1 MNNYFFSSLPF
12 WIIQLIKNKI
22 CGGCKKDIFKKDI
35 VGVGIRKLDDSED
48 TTPYVEFCCSH
59 CNHRSIL
66 TFSSQMKGSLED
78 VCLMLLESIR
88 NKKQMHSSIG
98 NEKTYLNTNITDEEV
113 SKFIKYMND
122 NKVYDDFL
130 KEIGAS
136 DYSQELE
143 NES

>member
-1 MNNYFFSSLPF
+1 
-12 WIIQLIKNKI
+12 
-22 CGGCKKDIFKKDI
+22 
-35 VGVGIRKLDDSED
+35 
-48 TTPYVEFCCSH
+48 
-59 CNHRSIL
+59 
-66 TFSSQMKGSLED
+66 MKGSLED